1 MGNPQCTRCIHKEM
15 CKWVDTIAELKT
27 RYPFINTITCS
38 YAQRPGQAAK
48 APVQEA
54 AEPDEDPEA
63 RTTNEVLIEEPAEPM
78 APSVE
83 QAEPPADCSN
93 IMQVR
98 VEALPLTDSTIAEAL
113 RRKNINNVQ
122 DIYDYDASKKSWRGI
137 FGMTEKKLRALSDV
151 LTSLNLQALSWH

>member
-27 RYPFINTITCS
+27 HYPFINTITCS
-38 YAQRPGQAAK
+38 YAQRPGQAVK
-48 APVQEA
+48 APIQEA
-54 AEPDEDPEA
+54 TEPDEEPEPEKEA
-63 RTTNEVLIEEPAEPM
+63 PGEEPAEP
-78 APSVE
+78 AVP
-83 QAEPPADCSN
+83 EPTEASADCSS

-98 VEALPLTDSTIAEAL
+98 VEALPLADGTIAEAL